1 MRNPTLII
9 EKTLGKLREIYITN
23 DLVKGREDVIS
34 RFSAEKETLSIWQD
48 YGQYNEDRLT
58 ITHDGN
64 TDNIV
69 MDGFVISPVVKDT
82 HFFTLSTGI
91 HSHEFEIMG
100 ETPGGQIFELRLT
113 ISGPEILPYIVYA
126 IILLSYIKD
135 VEKTEV
141 FWEMIRTG
149 SLSGTIGEKID
160 LIVEF
165 KGLCGKII
173 NEYPFMKL
181 FLQKGFNEVIESI
194 KSEIDKLT
202 FLHKN

>member
-23 DLVKGREDVIS
+23 DLVKGREDAIS

-58 ITHDGN
+58 ITHDGK

-82 HFFTLSTGI
+82 HFFTLSSGI
-91 HSHEFEIMG
+91 DKHEFEIMG
-100 ETPGGQIFELRLT
+100 ETPEGQVFELRLT
-113 ISGPEILPYIVYA
+113 ISEPEILPYIVYA

-135 VEKTEV
+135 VKKTKV

-149 SLSGTIGEKID
+149 SISGTIGEKID

-165 KGLCGKII
+165 KGLCGKMI

-181 FLQKGFNEVIESI
+181 FLQKGFNQVIESI
-194 KSEIDKLT
+194 KNEINELS
-202 FLHKN
+202 FLHNN